1 MRGKLHIKKVVSL
14 IWISLSLLLVS
25 MSGYAQSKVTGKV
38 TGADDGLPIPGVT
51 VRVKGTTTVTSTNTE
66 GAYSINAAGNATLV
80 FTFIG
85 YTPQDVVVNGTVV
98 NVKLAPENKAL
109 NEVVV
114 IGYGSAK
121 RSDVTGAISS
131 VSAATI
137 EKVPV
142 ASLTQALQGRAA
154 GVQVTNNDASPG
166 GNVTVII
173 RGTGSP
179 ATGGNTPLYVVDGY
193 PLNAGGIN
201 NINPSDIA
209 SMEIL
214 KDASATAIYG
224 VRAANGV
231 VLITTKSGKKDGN
244 AIVEFNAYNSFQSK
258 PKQYSLLNAQ
268 EFATLANTVAA
279 TDPNKHFTTLANWAN
294 PSSLTNADWQ
304 NAIYR
309 SGLTQNY
316 DLSIR
321 GGNEK
326 VQSKVAIGYYD
337 QKGTVYASYFKRITL
352 GAKLDY
358 EPMKWLKSTTNANY
372 SYQNYNTPYGT
383 GSLGT
388 INQLPPTLDGGNKNT
403 SQIKDANG
411 NYGFFNPIYT
421 YVAKN
426 NNPIFDLDHNQYKNI
441 NNYFKVNSQLEA
453 SIFDGLKLKTNAGI
467 TYTGYNGSYFQPSDS
482 RKIDQYGAAAGASG
496 NALFSQHINS
506 TFDWVWENYLT
517 YDKTFGGHTI
527 NFVGGVSQQESD
539 YNTMGGSVIPPNS
552 VIKDLNQGT
561 NLKLDTYGN
570 GEIKRSYASQF
581 ARLSYNYLSK
591 YYLTGTVRRDGS
603 SQFAPGHQYGIF
615 YSGALNWNAKKESF
629 LANVDWLSGLKFR
642 GSYGEIG
649 NQAGIGD
656 FTYQSLYT
664 AGSAPGNSGNLGYAF
679 GKVGG
684 TNGTYQAGI
693 ASFQPENDNIRWE
706 TDYESNIGTDVSFLH
721 GDLTLTVDYF
731 NRRSKDFL
739 INLLVSPQT
748 GYLNLPGN
756 TGSIVN
762 KGWELALNYN
772 HAINSDLRIDLSLT
786 GSFIQNKLTSLK
798 SGNTYIGNL
807 AAVPSGTSSSTA
819 ITLNGDGWTDFTR
832 TYIGQP
838 VGTFYGYKSLG
849 IIQSQ
854 AQLDALNAAA
864 KAKGNAYYYKATTA
878 VGDRLFADV
887 NNSGSVTADDQ
898 VSLGSAQPKFFGG
911 FNLGANYKSWDF
923 NAYFYGV
930 YGNKILNYQESNLES
945 FAQRGSVSIENVSKE
960 YYNNYFTPSRPSN
973 RYAAV
978 YYDDTDHGNLVP
990 SSVWIENGSFLKLKT
1005 LTVGY
1010 TLPTDLVKKLTLT
1023 KVRIYVSSQ
1032 NLFTITKY
1040 TGLDPEIGSQ
1050 GGSPTQTGI
1059 DNGTYP
1065 SSRFYTVGLNVVF

>member
-1 MRGKLHIKKVVSL
+1 MRGKLHIKKFVAL
-14 IWISLSLLLVS
+14 IWINLALVLVS
-25 MSGYAQSKVTGKV
+25 MSGYAQSKITGKV
-38 TGADDGLPIPGVT
+38 TGSDDGLPIPGVT
-51 VRVKGTTTVTSTNTE
+51 VKVKGGNTLTSTNAE
-66 GAYSINAAGNATLV
+66 GVYSITASGNATLI
-80 FTFIG
+80 FSFIG
-85 YTPQDVVVNGTVV
+85 YISQEVAVSGNATA
-98 NVKLAPENKAL
+98 NVKLTPENKAL

-114 IGYGSAK
+114 IGYGTAK

-142 ASLTQALQGRAA
+142 TSLDQALQGRAA

-166 GNVTVII
+166 GNVSVII

-179 ATGGNTPLYVVDGY
+179 ASGGNSPLYVIDGY

-231 VLITTKSGKKDGN
+231 VMITTKSGKKDGN
-244 AIVEFNAYNSFQSK
+244 AVVEINAYNSFQSK

-279 TDPNKHFTTLANWAN
+279 NDPNKHFTTLANWSN

-326 VQSKVAIGYYD
+326 VQSKIAIGYYN
-337 QKGTVYASYFKRITL
+337 QKGIVYASYFKRITL
-352 GAKLDY
+352 GAKVDY
-358 EPMKWLKSTTNANY
+358 QPSKWLKSTTTANY

-383 GSLGT
+383 GNLGT
-388 INQLPPTLDGGNKNT
+388 INQLPPTLDGGNKLT
-403 SQIKDANG
+403 SQIKDGKG

-426 NNPIFDLDHNQYKNI
+426 NNPIYDLDHNEFKNI
-441 NNYFKVNSQLEA
+441 NNFFKVNSQLEA
-453 SIFDGLKLKTNAGI
+453 TIFDGLKFKTNAGI
-467 TYTGYNGSYFQPSDS
+467 TYTGYNGSFFQPSDN

-496 NALFSQHINS
+496 NALFSKHINS
-506 TFDWVWENYLT
+506 TFDWLWENYLS
-517 YDKTFGGHTI
+517 YDKTFGSHTI
-527 NFVGGVSQQESD
+527 NFVGGVSVQERD
-539 YNTMGGSVIPPNS
+539 YESMGGSVIPPNN

-581 ARLSYNYLSK
+581 ARLSYNYATK
-591 YYLTGTVRRDGS
+591 YYLTATVRRDGS
-603 SQFAPGHQYGIF
+603 SQFAPGHQYGTF

-642 GSYGEIG
+642 GSYGELG
-649 NQAGIGD
+649 NQSGVGD

-664 AGSAPGNSGNLGYAF
+664 AGSAAGTSGNLGYAF
-679 GKVGG
+679 GKIGG
-684 TNGTYQAGI
+684 SNGTYQAGI
-693 ASFQPENDNIRWE
+693 ASSQPQNDNIRWE
-706 TDYESNIGTDVSFLH
+706 TDYETDIGTDISFLH
-721 GDLTLTVDYF
+721 GDLTLTIDYF
-731 NRRSKDFL
+731 NRKSKDFL
-739 INLLVSPQT
+739 LNRYVSPQT
-748 GYLNLPGN
+748 GFITLPGN
-756 TGSIVN
+756 TGSIIN
-762 KGWELALNYN
+762 KGWEFAVNYN
-772 HAINSDLRIDLSLT
+772 HAVTNDLHFDLGLQLSFIKNKLNSLNFITPYIGNLGSLSLT
-786 GSFIQNKLTSLK
+786 GE
-798 SGNTYIGNL
+798 
-807 AAVPSGTSSSTA
+807 
-819 ITLNGDGWTDFTR
+819 GWSDFTR

-838 VGTFYGYKSLG
+838 VGEYYGYKALG
-849 IIQSQ
+849 IIQTQ
-854 AQLDALNAAA
+854 AQLDALNNAA
-864 KAKGNAYYYKATTA
+864 KAKGNDFYYKATTG

-887 NNSGSVTADDQ
+887 NGSGKVTADDQ
-898 VSLGSAQPKFFGG
+898 TALGSPQPKFFGG
-911 FNLGANYKSWDF
+911 FNLGASFKNWDF

-945 FAQRGSVSIENVSKE
+945 FAQRGSVSIENVSKQ
-960 YYNNYFTPSRPSN
+960 YYNNYWTATRPSN

-978 YYDDTDHGNLVP
+978 HFDDTDYGNLAP
-990 SSVWIENGSFLKLKT
+990 SSVWVENGSFLKLKT

-1010 TLPTDLVKKLTLT
+1010 SLPSDLVKKLTLT
-1023 KVRIYVSSQ
+1023 KVRIYLSSQ